1 MKSGVRVPSVR
12 EFMSPALV
20 SVTTKTTLDAADQ
33 IFTQAR
39 VSTVPVLT
47 PAGNAVAVMSDFSL
61 LTCLLK
67 RNLEQGGGKNLV
79 GNYLTELD
87 AVVTIE
93 ADEPI
98 TNAFKLM
105 IQSPSHRL
113 YVTENGELKGALSP
127 KDMLRFF
134 QGPLEGAA
142 AGESHE
148 VIEARQKVRQE
159 LDVLRHKVVDYEQV
173 FLHSPY
179 MMHSMNLE
187 GEITMANHM
196 LHLVLGYEPGELL
209 GKTMYDIYPSSAH
222 KDAEEGLNTV
232 RSLGFHPFINV
243 LMVKKNKE
251 LVKVDIATTLRK
263 NDKGK
268 AAGTITIGKLNDN
281 SAMLA
286 YLQHASHLP

>member
-1 MKSGVRVPSVR
+1 
-12 EFMSPALV
+12 MSPALV
-20 SVTTKTTLDAADQ
+20 SVNTKTTLEQADH
-33 IFTQAR
+33 IFTQAK

-47 PAGNAVAVMSDFSL
+47 PAGNAVAVMTDFSL

-67 RNLEQGGGKNLV
+67 RNLEQGGPTGGKNLV

-87 AVVTIE
+87 PVVTID

-98 TNAFKLM
+98 TNAFKFM
-105 IQSPSHRL
+105 IQSPTHRL
-113 YVTENGELKGALSP
+113 YVTEGGALKGALSP

-134 QGPLEGAA
+134 QGPLVESQASEG
-142 AGESHE
+142 ETPE
-148 VIEARQKVRQE
+148 EKQAREKVRQE
-159 LDVLRHKVVDYEQV
+159 LDVLRHRVGDYEQV

-179 MMHSMNLE
+179 LMHSMNLE

-196 LHLVLGYEPGELL
+196 LHLALGYEPGELL
-209 GKTMYDIYPSSAH
+209 GKSMYDIYPSSAH
-222 KDAEEGLNTV
+222 KDAEAGLQTV
-232 RSLGFHPFINV
+232 QSLGFHPFINV

-251 LVKVDIATTLRK
+251 LVKVDIATSLRK

-268 AAGTITIGKLNDN
+268 ASGTITIGRLNDN